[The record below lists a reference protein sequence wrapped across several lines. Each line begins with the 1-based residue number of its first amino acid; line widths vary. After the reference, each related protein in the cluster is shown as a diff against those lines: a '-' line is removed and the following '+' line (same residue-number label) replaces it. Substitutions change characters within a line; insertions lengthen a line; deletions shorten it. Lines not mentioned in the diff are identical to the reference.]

1 MATRE
6 IKTTLSL
13 DGEKQF
19 NSAISEAGR
28 NMRVLGSEMKAATA
42 EFEASGDEMAYL
54 STKSRTLGSQIKQQ
68 EEIVRALEQA
78 VADSA
83 DAYADNSR
91 VTDSYTIK
99 LNNARAALSRL
110 RKEHEDTD
118 KRMEELGRDSERT
131 GRRLEQGIG
140 EAADDVSRKF
150 DSMVNKLDSD
160 IGSIRAMTSISAVV
174 DVAGSIGGAVKGAM
188 DSINDLT
195 QSSAEY
201 NRTMAFL
208 KTNAEQAGIPFET
221 IKRLAIEVSG
231 ITGDMDATIEGL
243 SNLMASGFETDEML
257 VAVERLSGAI
267 IQFPDTLKFESLSDG
282 LQETIATG
290 KAVGQYAEY
299 LERMGLDL
307 DVVNQALANAG
318 KEGKEAI
325 ESVALSFLSGHG
337 AEEALAKYREDNET
351 LVKYFEAQAKLT
363 EAQAKLG
370 ETVTPMSTAYIEAL
384 TLFFE
389 GLDSVINTAIG
400 FVEQWQDAFEK
411 GLFKVGETVEEGRE
425 AVSSAPW
432 APGITTDG
440 STGANTYVETI
451 PPVVKQDWSDINPGI
466 DTGKTPEQ
474 IRQEA
479 RERAAEYKDAVEQ
492 FFDEMPITVPGW
504 DELTPGIDVGNLKE
518 TIKPDAEKAAE
529 TYEDSIEEYFD
540 ANPIVIPGW
549 DEMNPGIETG
559 AYNTGKSIC
568 MNLGSA
574 IEDYSYYPE
583 RKLSS
588 LMSSLQAGLN
598 RKITYPTI
606 NIQTPTVTS
615 GTALASSG
623 KTTIALD
630 GKALGEATAQY
641 NSAAMGEKL
650 TRAELY
656 G

>member
-6 IKTTLSL
+6 IKTTLAL

-42 EFEASGDEMAYL
+42 EFEASGDKMAYL

-68 EEIVRALEQA
+68 EEIIRALEGA

-83 DAYADNSR
+83 KTYGDASSK
-91 VTDSYTIK
+91 TDGYRIK
-99 LNNARAALSRL
+99 LNNAYASLTRL
-110 RKEHEDTD
+110 KKEHEETD

-243 SNLMASGFETDEML
+243 SNLMAAGFETDEML
-257 VAVERLSGAI
+257 IAVERLSGAI

-307 DVVNQALANAG
+307 DMVNQALENAG

-400 FVEQWQDAFEK
+400 FVEQWQEAFEK

-440 STGANTYVETI
+440 STGANAYVETLAPI
-451 PPVVKQDWSDINPGI
+451 VNEGWSDINQGI
-466 DTGKTPEQ
+466 VVDQINEADTATKNYVITNEELIEKIKLLREEMQSAAMSGDVRKAEEISDQITEIYNQLTEDEKDFYDEMESGFSSIGTTAGKSLCMSLG
-474 IRQEA
+474 
-479 RERAAEYKDAVEQ
+479 DAVTDNEAYVVSRVRQ
-492 FFDEMPITVPGW
+492 MMASMQSELNRGYTLPRISLPT
-504 DELTPGIDVGNLKE
+504 LTP
-518 TIKPDAEKAAE
+518 T
-529 TYEDSIEEYFD
+529 T
-540 ANPIVIPGW
+540 
-549 DEMNPGIETG
+549 
-559 AYNTGKSIC
+559 
-568 MNLGSA
+568 
-574 IEDYSYYPE
+574 
-583 RKLSS
+583 
-588 LMSSLQAGLN
+588 
-598 RKITYPTI
+598 
-606 NIQTPTVTS
+606 

-630 GKALGEATAQY
+630 GKALGEASAQY